1 LNAHYQLPVMKIV
14 LLAFC
19 LCFFTLAFSQ
29 TGSEVYLFDLKVSK
43 KGEWVLSDGKNITN
57 HKGYD
62 NQPFFHPDEP
72 LVYFSSFNEEGRS
85 DLKSYNYKTGETKNI
100 TNTASEREYSPT
112 VTPDKQ
118 FLSCIIQRDNN
129 AQDLGK
135 YPINGGTPT
144 VLIDDLIVGYHTW
157 INTEQL
163 ALFVLG
169 EPHTLQ
175 LYNLKTKQHEVL
187 DEKIGRSIHKI
198 PGEEAVSYVDKK
210 SDIEWIIKKYEP
222 ASKATADIIATVPGS
237 EDLCWTSDGKIIMT
251 SGMKI
256 LVIDPN
262 KDKEWKAMTLDSKT
276 PFTTALSRITIS
288 KDGKKLAVV
297 VSE

>member
-1 LNAHYQLPVMKIV
+1 MKKI
-14 LLAFC
+14 LFALC
-19 LCFFTLAFSQ
+19 LFPFTLAFSQ
-29 TGSEVYLFDLKVSK
+29 TGSEVYLFDLKISK
-43 KGEWVLSDGKNITN
+43 KGEWTLSDGKNITN

-72 LVYFSSFNEEGRS
+72 VIYFSSFNEEGRS

-100 TNTASEREYSPT
+100 TNTSSEREYSPT

-135 YPINGGTPT
+135 YPINGGVPT
-144 VLIDDLIVGYHTW
+144 VLINDLIVGYHTW

-169 EPHTLQ
+169 EPQTLQ
-175 LYNLKTKQHEVL
+175 IYNLKTKQHEVI

-210 SDIEWIIKKYEP
+210 LEKDWIIKKYEP

-237 EDLCWTSDGKIIMT
+237 EDLCWTSDGKIVMSSETQIFF
-251 SGMKI
+251 
-256 LVIDPN
+256 IDPN
-262 KDKEWKAMTLDSKT
+262 KDKEWKKIIADPKT
-276 PFTTALSRITIS
+276 PFTTSLSRLTIS